1 MCAVCGRCVPL
12 VVDHDHRTGIVRG
25 LLCRITCNYRLLG
38 RGLDNAELHS
48 SAAAYLRDPPAV
60 RSLGKEVVVP
70 DVKGR
75 RKATMPRMRRQR
87 R

>member
-1 MCAVCGRCVPL
+1 MTRRSTTSLRSRDRYLRRKYGITLAEYERIYNYQKGMCAVCGRCVPL

-48 SAAAYLRDPPAV
+48 
-60 RSLGKEVVVP
+60 
-70 DVKGR
+70 
-75 RKATMPRMRRQR
+75 
-87 R
+87 